1 MENALAHNVVTL
13 PVKAA
18 ETPASTTENSGFQGD
33 LGLAGFWQD
42 FGRVFFTK
50 KVSESDNA
58 DEVIPGLEM
67 ACKQAD
73 DIKKQDEIRKLF
85 IKYYFMR
92 EEVRA
97 CLAKFFVANKDRPR
111 QDQLQA
117 ITVMTRLVRPGM
129 DVNLRELESQIA
141 EQTPESI
148 TTNYLRHDLIPLMKD
163 IGLIIQPKEGVNG
176 WQWRD
181 IEKKPS
187 AKEMTAKAL
196 KQVALMTSPVH
207 RELLDEQA
215 KRYALLRQ
223 QQVLKQRIHLEKS
236 NQQLILQA
244 QAKAEE
250 NEKAMLDLGMK
261 KAVSNTPAWIASAGV
276 ALIAVVLLAGQGGG
290 NNGNNTTAMPTA
302 QAGVTTFEAAPDYH
316 AIDDEML
323 LRLQYQQAGID
334 WDSLPVQDRQNLIR
348 ELQQER
354 LGR

>member
-290 NNGNNTTAMPTA
+290 NNAALPTE

-334 WDSLPVQDRQNLIR
+334 WDSLPLKDRQNLIK
-348 ELQQER
+348 ELKQER

>member
-13 PVKAA
+13 PVKSADKPVNA
-18 ETPASTTENSGFQGD
+18 TENSGFQGD
-33 LGLAGFWQD
+33 LGLSGICLEFVGRF
-42 FGRVFFTK
+42 FGG
-50 KVSESDNA
+50 KVSESDNGV
-58 DEVIPGLEM
+58 EVIPGLDI
-67 ACKQAD
+67 ACKLAD
-73 DIKKQDEIRKLF
+73 DQKRQEEIRKEF
-85 IKYYFMR
+85 VRAFFMR
-92 EEVRA
+92 EEVRMA
-97 CLAKFFVANKDRPR
+97 LAKFFVTNKERSR

-117 ITVMTRLVRPGM
+117 ITVIARLVQPGAA
-129 DVNLRELESQIA
+129 VNLNDLARQVVAGIPETTITQHYIREA
-141 EQTPESI
+141 
-148 TTNYLRHDLIPLMKD
+148 LIPLMKD
-163 IGLIIQPKEGVNG
+163 IDLIIQPKEGVNG

-290 NNGNNTTAMPTA
+290 NNAALPTE

-334 WDSLPVQDRQNLIR
+334 WDSLPLQDRQNLIK
-348 ELQQER
+348 ELKQER

>member
-33 LGLAGFWQD
+33 LGLAWFWQD

-334 WDSLPVQDRQNLIR
+334 WDSLPLKDRQNLIK
-348 ELQQER
+348 ELKQER

>member
-18 ETPASTTENSGFQGD
+18 ETPANTTENSGFQGD
-33 LGLAGFWQD
+33 LGLVGIWRKFGDGFL
-42 FGRVFFTK
+42 GG

-58 DEVIPGLEM
+58 DEFILGLEM

-85 IKYYFMR
+85 IKSYFMR

-97 CLAKFFVANKDRPR
+97 TLAKFFVANKERPR

-117 ITVMTRLVRPGM
+117 ITVITRLVRPGM
-129 DVNLRELESQIA
+129 DVNLRELETLITA
-141 EQTPESI
+141 DTTETINKNYVRES
-148 TTNYLRHDLIPLMKD
+148 LIPLMKD

-181 IEKKPS
+181 REKKPS
-187 AKEMTAKAL
+187 AKEITEKAL
-196 KQVALMTSPVH
+196 KQVALMASPVH

-290 NNGNNTTAMPTA
+290 NNAALPTE

-323 LRLQYQQAGID
+323 LRLQYRQAGID
-334 WDSLPVQDRQNLIR
+334 WDSLPLQDRQNLIK
-348 ELQQER
+348 ELKQER

>member
-13 PVKAA
+13 PVKSADKPVDA
-18 ETPASTTENSGFQGD
+18 TENSGFQGD

-42 FGRVFFTK
+42 FGRGFFAK
-50 KVSESDNA
+50 KVSESGNT
-58 DEVIPGLEM
+58 DEFIPGLEM

-73 DIKKQDEIRKLF
+73 DIKKQDEMRKTF
-85 IKYYFMR
+85 INSYFIR
-92 EEVRA
+92 EEVRTR
-97 CLAKFFVANKDRPR
+97 LAKFFVANKERPR

-290 NNGNNTTAMPTA
+290 NNAALPTE

-334 WDSLPVQDRQNLIR
+334 WDSLPLQDRQNLIK
-348 ELQQER
+348 ELKQER

>member
-42 FGRVFFTK
+42 FGRGFFAK
-50 KVSESDNA
+50 KVSESGNA

-67 ACKQAD
+67 ASKQAD
-73 DIKKQDEIRKLF
+73 DIKKQDEIRKVF

-97 CLAKFFVANKDRPR
+97 CLAKFFVANKERPR

-276 ALIAVVLLAGQGGG
+276 ALIAVVLLAGQDGG
-290 NNGNNTTAMPTA
+290 NNAALPTE

-334 WDSLPVQDRQNLIR
+334 WDSLPLKDRQNLIK
-348 ELQQER
+348 ELKQER

>member
-13 PVKAA
+13 PVKSADK
-18 ETPASTTENSGFQGD
+18 PVDTTENSGFQGD
-33 LGLAGFWQD
+33 LGLAGIWRKFGDGFW
-42 FGRVFFTK
+42 GGK
-50 KVSESDNA
+50 LSESDHEA
-58 DEVIPGLEM
+58 EVIPGLVM

-73 DIKKQDEIRKLF
+73 DIKKQEEIRKAF
-85 IKYYFMR
+85 INSYFMH
-92 EEVRA
+92 EEVRTR
-97 CLAKFFVANKDRPR
+97 LAKFFVANKERPR

-117 ITVMTRLVRPGM
+117 ITVTTRLMRPGM
-129 DVNLRELESQIA
+129 DVNLRELETLITDD
-141 EQTPESI
+141 TPETI
-148 TTNYLRHDLIPLMKD
+148 NKNYVREALIPLMKD
-163 IGLIIQPKEGVNG
+163 IGLIVQPKEGVNG

-196 KQVALMTSPVH
+196 KQVALMASPVH

-276 ALIAVVLLAGQGGG
+276 ALIAVVLLAGQGSG
-290 NNGNNTTAMPTA
+290 NNAALPTE

-334 WDSLPVQDRQNLIR
+334 WDSLPLQDRQNLIK
-348 ELQQER
+348 ELKQER

>member
-13 PVKAA
+13 PVKSADKPVDA
-18 ETPASTTENSGFQGD
+18 TENSGFQGD

-42 FGRVFFTK
+42 FGRGFFAK
-50 KVSESDNA
+50 KVSESGNA

-67 ACKQAD
+67 ASKQAD
-73 DIKKQDEIRKLF
+73 DIKKQDEIRKVF

-97 CLAKFFVANKDRPR
+97 CLAKFFVANKERPR

-163 IGLIIQPKEGVNG
+163 IGLIVQPKEGVNG

-181 IEKKPS
+181 REKKPS

-290 NNGNNTTAMPTA
+290 NNAALPTE

-334 WDSLPVQDRQNLIR
+334 WDSLPLQDRQNLIR

>member
-13 PVKAA
+13 PVKSADKPVDA
-18 ETPASTTENSGFQGD
+18 TENSGFQGD
-33 LGLAGFWQD
+33 LGLAGIWRKFGDGFW
-42 FGRVFFTK
+42 GGK
-50 KVSESDNA
+50 LSESDHEA
-58 DEVIPGLEM
+58 EVIPGLAM

-73 DIKKQDEIRKLF
+73 DIKKQEEIRKAF
-85 IKYYFMR
+85 INSYFMH
-92 EEVRA
+92 EEVRTR
-97 CLAKFFVANKDRPR
+97 LAKFFVANKERPR

-117 ITVMTRLVRPGM
+117 ITVTTRWMRPGM
-129 DVNLRELESQIA
+129 DVNLRELETLITDD
-141 EQTPESI
+141 TPETI
-148 TTNYLRHDLIPLMKD
+148 NKNYVREALIPLMKD
-163 IGLIIQPKEGVNG
+163 IGLIVQPKEGVNG

-187 AKEMTAKAL
+187 AKEITANAL

-290 NNGNNTTAMPTA
+290 NNAALPTE

-334 WDSLPVQDRQNLIR
+334 WDSLPLQDRQNLIK
-348 ELQQER
+348 ELKQER

>member
-13 PVKAA
+13 PVKSADKPVDA
-18 ETPASTTENSGFQGD
+18 TENSGFQGD

-42 FGRVFFTK
+42 FGRGFFAK
-50 KVSESDNA
+50 KVSESGNT
-58 DEVIPGLEM
+58 DEFIPGLEM
-67 ACKQAD
+67 ASKQAD
-73 DIKKQDEIRKLF
+73 DIKKQDEIRKVF

-97 CLAKFFVANKDRPR
+97 CLAKFFVANKERPR

-290 NNGNNTTAMPTA
+290 NNAALPTE

-334 WDSLPVQDRQNLIR
+334 WDSLPLQDRQNLIK
-348 ELQQER
+348 ELKQER

>member
-13 PVKAA
+13 PVKSADKPVDA
-18 ETPASTTENSGFQGD
+18 TENSGFQGD

-42 FGRVFFTK
+42 FGRGFFAK
-50 KVSESDNA
+50 KVSESGNA

-67 ACKQAD
+67 ASKQAD
-73 DIKKQDEIRKLF
+73 DIKKQDEIRKVF

-97 CLAKFFVANKDRPR
+97 CLAKFFVANKERPR

-163 IGLIIQPKEGVNG
+163 IGLIVQPKEGVNG

-181 IEKKPS
+181 REKKPS

-290 NNGNNTTAMPTA
+290 NNAALPTE

-334 WDSLPVQDRQNLIR
+334 WDSLPLQDRQNLIK
-348 ELQQER
+348 ELKQER

>member
-290 NNGNNTTAMPTA
+290 NNAALPTE

-334 WDSLPVQDRQNLIR
+334 WDSLPLQDRQNLIK
-348 ELQQER
+348 ELKQER

>member
-42 FGRVFFTK
+42 FGRGFFAK
-50 KVSESDNA
+50 KVSESGNA

-67 ACKQAD
+67 ASKQAD
-73 DIKKQDEIRKLF
+73 DIKKQDEIRKVF

-97 CLAKFFVANKDRPR
+97 CLAKFFVANKERPR

-334 WDSLPVQDRQNLIR
+334 WDSLPVQDRQNLIK
-348 ELQQER
+348 ELKQER

>member
-334 WDSLPVQDRQNLIR
+334 WDSLPLKDRQNLIK
-348 ELQQER
+348 ELKQER

>member
-163 IGLIIQPKEGVNG
+163 IGLIVQPKEGVNG

-181 IEKKPS
+181 REKKLS

-196 KQVALMTSPVH
+196 KQVALMASPVH

-290 NNGNNTTAMPTA
+290 NNAALPTE

-334 WDSLPVQDRQNLIR
+334 WDSLPLQDRQNLIK
-348 ELQQER
+348 ELKQER

>member
-42 FGRVFFTK
+42 FGRGFFAK
-50 KVSESDNA
+50 KVSESGNA
-58 DEVIPGLEM
+58 DEVIPGLEI
-67 ACKQAD
+67 ASKQAD
-73 DIKKQDEIRKLF
+73 DIKKQDEIRKVF

-97 CLAKFFVANKDRPR
+97 CLAKFFVANKERPR

-276 ALIAVVLLAGQGGG
+276 ALIAVVLLAGQDGG
-290 NNGNNTTAMPTA
+290 NNAALPTE

-334 WDSLPVQDRQNLIR
+334 WDSLPLKDRQNLIK
-348 ELQQER
+348 ELKQER